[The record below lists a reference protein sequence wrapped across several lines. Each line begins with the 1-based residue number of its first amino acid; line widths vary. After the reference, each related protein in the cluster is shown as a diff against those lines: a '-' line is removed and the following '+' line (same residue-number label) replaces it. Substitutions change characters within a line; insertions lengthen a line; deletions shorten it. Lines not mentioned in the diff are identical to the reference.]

1 MRRGAVGH
9 STPVVVEALPL
20 GVVAAVFGVSFGA
33 LATRLGTTPA
43 TSLLASALIFAPGSQ
58 LAALTVLEGGGAGWL
73 AVVTGLAVNARH
85 GLLAV
90 AVGPLLGP
98 RRLARAI
105 AAHLVVEGSVVA
117 ALARPTPGR
126 ALHAFWVTG
135 LVAFALHLLGTVV
148 GVVLGASYLDIE
160 ALGLDGALPATFIG
174 LLAPALRGR
183 RAMLCALAGAGVA
196 VLLLWVVPASVAVL
210 AAACTGI
217 VAALVRRT
225 T

>member
-1 MRRGAVGH
+1 MRRDAGGP
-9 STPVVVEALPL
+9 STPVVLEALPL

-73 AVVTGLAVNARH
+73 AAVTGLAVNARH

-90 AVGPLLGP
+90 SVGRLLGP
-98 RRLARAI
+98 RRLARAV

-117 ALARPTPGR
+117 ALARTTPAL
-126 ALHAFWVTG
+126 ALHAFWLTG
-135 LVAFALHLLGTVV
+135 LVVFTLHLLGTAV
-148 GVVLGASYLDIE
+148 GVVLGASYLDID
-160 ALGLDGALPATFIG
+160 ALGLDAALPATFIG
-174 LLAPALRGR
+174 LLAPALRQR
-183 RAMLCALAGAGVA
+183 RAMLCALGGAGVA
-196 VLLLWVVPASVAVL
+196 VLLLWVVPSSLAVL
-210 AAACTGI
+210 AAAGTGV